1 MLKDTWRSVLTWSFI
16 STVIFFILILLF
28 SPYMDRSAKGIIM
41 LIGALFFASFFI
53 LTILLMIITQIKA
66 FKVADDE
73 NRILM
78 IIVFLMALAYVLPK
92 AIANFKK

>member
-1 MLKDTWRSVLTWSFI
+1 MLKDTWKSVSTWSLI
-16 STVIFFILILLF
+16 STVLFFLLIFIF

-41 LIGALFFASFFI
+41 LIGALFIASFFV
-53 LTILLMIITQIKA
+53 LTILLMIITQLKVFKA
-66 FKVADDE
+66 ADNQ

>member
-1 MLKDTWRSVLTWSFI
+1 MLKDTWKSVSTWSLI
-16 STVIFFILILLF
+16 STVLFFLLIFIF

-41 LIGALFFASFFI
+41 LIGALFIASFFV
-53 LTILLMIITQIKA
+53 LTILLMIITQLKVFKA
-66 FKVADDE
+66 VDNQ